1 MVKEKNYV
9 EKKKKEKTK
18 GKIRFRRFDGINLI
32 LDSFPLLL
40 QFYHISQLMPTGL
53 RPFRNL
59 SSHS

>member
-32 LDSFPLLL
+32 LDSFPFAPPILP
-40 QFYHISQLMPTGL
+40 Y
-53 RPFRNL
+53 L
-59 SSHS
+59 SIDAHGAPAFS